1 MKTITEME
9 WRTLFVER
17 VRHYMK
23 LYNINQAQLA
33 YSIGVTTATVSRY
46 LSCKRT
52 PKVDIIINIASVFGC
67 STDELIMF
75 GYVVMD

>member
-33 YSIGVTTATVSRY
+33 YSIGVTRASISR
-46 LSCKRT
+46 
-52 PKVDIIINIASVFGC
+52 VDIIISIASVFGC